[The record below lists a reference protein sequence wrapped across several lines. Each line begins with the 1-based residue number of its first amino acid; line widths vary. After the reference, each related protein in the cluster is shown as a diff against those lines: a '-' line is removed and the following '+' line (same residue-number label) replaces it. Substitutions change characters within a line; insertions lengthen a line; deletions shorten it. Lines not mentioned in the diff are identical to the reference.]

1 MGTKR
6 DCLRM
11 FRKSLNRIVSTRSK
25 NVGSLRHQSAAC
37 AGTSNEPDVVLC
49 GAGGEIYGPEHF
61 ALQDSLSKM
70 IETEINPYVA
80 QWEEQKQF
88 PVHEVMKKFGEGGFL
103 GASFPVEDGG
113 MGLDYSYTVAIAETM
128 GEITCGAIPM
138 AVGVQMDMAT
148 PGLAKHGSEYVREL
162 FLRPSISGDQV
173 ACLGVSEP
181 GAGSDVAQI
190 KTSARSDG
198 DDYII
203 NGSKFWIT
211 NGHNADWCCLLVNTN
226 DGPVHKSKSLVCVP
240 MDSPG
245 VVRGKRIEKIGM
257 HSSDTAQLFFE
268 DVRVPKKNII
278 GQEGK
283 GFVYQMQQFQQERI
297 YAVAINLKQL
307 EMSIN
312 KTIEYTKQRQVFGKS
327 VIENQ
332 YVHYRLAELQT
343 EIELLRALTYRL
355 TAQYVAGNDVTKLA
369 SMCKLKVGR
378 LSREVNDSC
387 LQFWGGMGFTKENP
401 VSQFYRDGRLGSIG
415 GGADEVMLQIISK
428 YMGMI

>member
-1 MGTKR
+1 MG
-6 DCLRM
+6 
-11 FRKSLNRIVSTRSK
+11 
-25 NVGSLRHQSAAC
+25 
-37 AGTSNEPDVVLC
+37 
-49 GAGGEIYGPEHF
+49 
-61 ALQDSLSKM
+61 
-70 IETEINPYVA
+70 
-80 QWEEQKQF
+80 
-88 PVHEVMKKFGEGGFL
+88 HEVMKKFGEGGFL
-103 GASFPVEDGG
+103 GASFPEEDGG

-128 GEITCGAIPM
+128 GEIRCGAIPM

-148 PGLAKHGSEYVREL
+148 PGLAKHGSKHVREL
-162 FLRPSISGDQV
+162 FLRPSIAGDQV

-190 KTSARSDG
+190 KTFAKSDG
-198 DDYII
+198 DDYVI

-240 MDSPG
+240 MDTPG

-257 HSSDTAQLFFE
+257 RSSDTAQLFFE
-268 DVRVPKKNII
+268 DVRIPKKNII

-283 GFVYQMQQFQQERI
+283 GFIYQMQQFQQERI
-297 YAVAINLKQL
+297 YCVAITLKAL
-307 EMSIN
+307 ELVIN
-312 KTIEYTKQRQVFGKS
+312 ETIDYTKQRKVFGKS

-343 EIELLRALTYRL
+343 EVELLRALTYRL

-378 LSREVNDSC
+378 LSRELNDAC
-387 LQFWGGMGFTKENP
+387 LQFWGGMGFTQENIA
-401 VSQFYRDGRLGSIG
+401 SQFYRDSRLGSIG
-415 GGADEVMLQIISK
+415 GGCDEVMLQIIAK
-428 YMGMI
+428 YMQMI

>member
-1 MGTKR
+1 MG
-6 DCLRM
+6 RM
-11 FRKSLNRIVSTRSK
+11 FRNSYRISRIVSTRSIT
-25 NVGSLRHQSAAC
+25 SSALRNQSAAF
-37 AGTSNEPDVVLC
+37 AETESDAVLC

-61 ALQDSLSKM
+61 ALQDSLSKL
-70 IETEINPYVA
+70 IETEINPHVA
-80 QWEEQKQF
+80 EWEEQKQF

-128 GEITCGAIPM
+128 GEIRCGAIPM

-148 PGLAKHGSEYVREL
+148 PALAKYGSQYIREQ
-162 FLRPSISGDQV
+162 FLRPSIAGDKV

-190 KTSARSDG
+190 KTTAKSDG

-268 DVRVPKKNII
+268 DVRVPKKYII

-283 GFVYQMQQFQQERI
+283 GFIYQMQQFQQERI

-312 KTIEYTKQRQVFGKS
+312 KTIEYTKQRKVFGKS

-343 EIELLRALTYRL
+343 EVELLRALTYRL

-387 LQFWGGMGFTKENP
+387 LQFWGGMGFTQENP